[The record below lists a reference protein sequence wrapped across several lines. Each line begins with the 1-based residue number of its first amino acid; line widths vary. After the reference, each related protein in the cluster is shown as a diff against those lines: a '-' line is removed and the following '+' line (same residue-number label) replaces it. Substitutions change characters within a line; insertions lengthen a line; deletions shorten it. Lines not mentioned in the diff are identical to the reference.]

1 MRDRVL
7 LNSYIFYHDGDL
19 LGYHELI
26 NIECHLLEVIM
37 SNGMFENVP
46 LLRNNY
52 VVIGSE
58 W

>member
-26 NIECHLLEVIM
+26 NIECNLL
-37 SNGMFENVP
+37 NGSY
-46 LLRNNY
+46 Y
-52 VVIGSE
+52 V
-58 W
+58 